1 MLHSATEA
9 EDAVRRL
16 QTLGGVDDIEL
27 VREVGLMR
35 SRLEFAGMGRDPSYI
50 DQLVHDTQVSCVAAG
65 AATAEAYFRQAGTI
79 VWSH

>member
-1 MLHSATEA
+1 
-9 EDAVRRL
+9 
-16 QTLGGVDDIEL
+16 
-27 VREVGLMR
+27 
-35 SRLEFAGMGRDPSYI
+35 MGRDPSYI